1 MEERDYILHKALAV
15 KEKEDLEKCLQKID
29 KVCESYAKKIGLV
42 SKNLSDSAN
51 VFDIAKF
58 SKELKQRQDG
68 FLSFLA
74 VRNRVKMLISR
85 SEERI
90 EYLSKV
96 LIDAGIYD
104 ESFDKGS
111 FNDILN
117 EKEDV
122 DDEEINLNCYGENEI
137 TYRFIDSMVFAFRGN
152 LLDMNLEY
160 NQIKLLKLESN
171 EIRRLMNLYPRFV
184 STIPTS
190 LWLNVGLKQNVLK
203 ELTGYVVEE
212 LKTKK
217 IGEINKNLGSLLSF
231 KTEITENAASYV
243 AGVQNM
249 IDAQTKDLL
258 MKKYPE
264 KASIIAEK
272 LKCNEK
278 SELIPKSK
286 REAILANGTAGDAI
300 KDEAQ
305 ESEDVR
311 LKKEKEMNEEQT
323 LLMLEDFL
331 NLNFDSFDMQNEE
344 QSEIEERKQKEIA
357 NQKIKE
363 EKQEQQESQE
373 AEEMLKMM
381 AATLTKHDD

>member
-29 KVCESYAKKIGLV
+29 RVCEAYAEKIGLV
-42 SKNLSDSAN
+42 SKNLSESAN

-74 VRNRVKMLISR
+74 VRNRVKLLIAR

-90 EYLSKV
+90 EYLSKI
-96 LIDAGIYD
+96 LLDAGIYD
-104 ESFDKGS
+104 ESFDKSS
-111 FNDILN
+111 FNDIVN
-117 EKEDV
+117 DKSEIDED
-122 DDEEINLNCYGENEI
+122 EINLNCYGEGEI
-137 TYRFIDSMVFAFRGN
+137 TYRFIDSIVYAFKGN
-152 LLDMNLEY
+152 LLDMSIEY
-160 NQIKLLKLESN
+160 NQIKLLNLENS
-171 EIRRLMNLYPRFV
+171 EIRRLMNLYPSFV
-184 STIPTS
+184 STIPIS

-249 IDAQTKDLL
+249 IDAQTKDIL

-286 REAILANGTAGDAI
+286 REAILANGMAGDAI

-305 ESEDVR
+305 ESEDIRV
-311 LKKEKEMNEEQT
+311 KKEKEMNEEQN
-323 LLMLEDFL
+323 LLLLEDFL
-331 NLNFDSFDMQNEE
+331 NFNIDDFNLQDE
-344 QSEIEERKQKEIA
+344 QAEIDEKKQKEIA
-357 NQKIKE
+357 HEKIKE
-363 EKQEQQESQE
+363 SEQEKEDEE
-373 AEEMLKMM
+373 ALKMM
-381 AATLTKHDD
+381 AASLTKHND